1 VLVARSIGRL
11 ALGPREL
18 EDASGRMSRARD
30 NGAPAAVYWAMP
42 IFNLVVS
49 WTGHEG
55 SGLENHPMRLWRTP
69 DTVERQWP
77 GQGEWAVQA
86 AGGDRLI
93 AFEFEG
99 RPAFMEPM
107 PYYQEAAAELR
118 EGKKRRLVTA
128 VAVGEVCGHDAE
140 ALEKW
145 FPIDLH
151 EALGLATEAQVGSP
165 YIEFRD
171 AERRWL
177 ERHHIHFGHP
187 VFQRRRGHATI
198 DEQIHRGTGAL
209 LTRYLSIPIT
219 ERTYLSAA
227 MSARLPGA
235 LRRGGS

>member
-1 VLVARSIGRL
+1 
-11 ALGPREL
+11 
-18 EDASGRMSRARD
+18 MSRARD